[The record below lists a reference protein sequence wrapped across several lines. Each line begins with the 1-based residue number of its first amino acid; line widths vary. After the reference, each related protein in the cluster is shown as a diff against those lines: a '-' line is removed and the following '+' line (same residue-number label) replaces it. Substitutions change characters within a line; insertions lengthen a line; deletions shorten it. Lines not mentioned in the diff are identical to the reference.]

1 MKILE
6 TDRLILQQ
14 LKEEDAGFI
23 YKLVNDP
30 TWLKFIG
37 DKKVHSLQDARNYI
51 LNGPMQSY
59 KRFRFGL
66 YLMKLK
72 NDNTSIGICG
82 LIKRDT
88 LEDVDVGFA
97 LLPEYAGNGY
107 TSEAV
112 SAIMT
117 YASTVLKLTRIVA
130 ITQPDNNNC
139 IKLLTRSGFIFENNI
154 KSPDDIELMLYGIK
168 L

>member
-6 TDRLILQQ
+6 TDRIILQQ
-14 LKEEDAGFI
+14 LNENDASFI
-23 YKLVNDP
+23 YKLVNNP
-30 TWLKFIG
+30 TWIKFIG
-37 DKKVHSLQDARNYI
+37 DKKIHSLEDARNYI

-59 KRFRFGL
+59 KRFGFGL

-72 NDNTSIGICG
+72 SDNTPIGICG

-88 LEDVDVGFA
+88 LEDVDIGFA

-112 SAIMT
+112 SAIMV
-117 YASTVLKLTRIVA
+117 YAVNFLKLSRIVA

-139 IKLLTRSGFIFENNI
+139 IKLLTNSGFTFENNI
-154 KSPDDIELMLYGIK
+154 KSPDDIELMLFGIK

>member
-1 MKILE
+1 
-6 TDRLILQQ
+6 
-14 LKEEDAGFI
+14 
-23 YKLVNDP
+23 VNDP

-37 DKKVHSLQDARNYI
+37 DKKVHSLEDARNYI
-51 LNGPMQSY
+51 LNGPIQSY
-59 KRFRFGL
+59 KRSGFGL

-72 NDNTSIGICG
+72 KDNTSIGICG
-82 LIKRDT
+82 LIKRET
-88 LEDVDVGFA
+88 LEDVDIGFA

-112 SAIMT
+112 SGIMDH
-117 YASTVLKLTRIVA
+117 ASSVLKLSRIVA

-139 IKLLTRSGFIFENNI
+139 IKLLTNSGFIFEDNI
-154 KSPDDIELMLYGIK
+154 KSPDDIELMLFGIK